1 MTVGIPMIWE
11 MSRRQNQQN
20 PDEGVKGVGKVK
32 DHGYNFKFD
41 DKEKER
47 HREKHISQETKG
59 ILSWW
64 YSKPLA

>member
-1 MTVGIPMIWE
+1 

-59 ILSWW
+59 ILS
-64 YSKPLA
+64 